1 MFFHICLMIFVVY
14 SFIAQF
20 RLLFDHSFEFGIRT
34 LEDYPKSVEEELER
48 LKNLTNNWNSS
59 LEYSF

>member
-1 MFFHICLMIFVVY
+1 MIFVVY